1 MLGEDCFDL
10 LNDFSA
16 LSIQPAAP
24 RETGLIEAPQ
34 MPWNSSE
41 CRLGLEFKNIYISRM
56 LKLKHRF
63 NIPGVISIAEVI
75 ENNQRY
81 CISGTIKRL

>member
-1 MLGEDCFDL
+1 
-10 LNDFSA
+10 
-16 LSIQPAAP
+16 
-24 RETGLIEAPQ
+24 

-56 LKLKHRF
+56 LKLKDRF

-75 ENNQRY
+75 ENNQKY